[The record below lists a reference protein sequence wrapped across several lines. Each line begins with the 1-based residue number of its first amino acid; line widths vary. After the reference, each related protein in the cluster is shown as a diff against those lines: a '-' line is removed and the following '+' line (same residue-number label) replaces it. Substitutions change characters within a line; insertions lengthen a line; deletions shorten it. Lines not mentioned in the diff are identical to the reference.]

1 MKKTELEHFKN
12 ILEQRK
18 QEIIDNIND
27 STKQIDELRQN
38 GAVDEFDVASI
49 STDSDLEYSISS
61 KQKTELNAINESLRK
76 IANGTYGICEMCD
89 ENISIARLKAKP
101 NVKLCITCQEISE
114 KNNN

>member
-49 STDSDLEYSISS
+49 STDSDLEY
-61 KQKTELNAINESLRK
+61 
-76 IANGTYGICEMCD
+76 
-89 ENISIARLKAKP
+89 
-101 NVKLCITCQEISE
+101 
-114 KNNN
+114 

>member
-38 GAVDEFDVASI
+38 EFDVASI

-61 KQKTELNAINESLRK
+61 KQKIELNAINESLRK